1 MNKRLLFA
9 STMLLPLSLMA
20 QAQTAVADSLN
31 EELSLVGVVD
41 ANTIDNDAQ
50 EGGNSSQDINT
61 SVLTSHDVFLNKVG
75 YQLSGL
81 RFRTRG
87 YENIHEQRYINGVP
101 FNDQLRGVFNY
112 AAIGAMNDLTRNGDE
127 TNYTQP
133 GAFTFGSLGGA
144 QNILMRASQFARGG
158 KVTLSYTN
166 RAYYLR
172 GMASYSTGI
181 SKRGWA
187 FTGLIGG
194 RYSDEGNIEGTYYR
208 NFSYAFLLEKQ
219 WQGGVHSLSLAT
231 FGSPVNRGQQG
242 GAMDEVYELTGNN
255 LYNPNWG
262 YQNGE
267 KRNSRIVRAF
277 DPTTVLSWNWKI
289 KPSIEWQNGLAFHY
303 GRYGSTAL
311 NWYDGADPRPDYYRY
326 LPSYFES
333 VGNSSAAELYANL
346 WRQNNPAFTQV
357 NWESLYNA
365 NANNVLYGDGSAIY
379 MLEERRS
386 DLYETTFSSTLN
398 AQWSK
403 RNRLTAGLV
412 ARNTISRQFKTVYD
426 LLGAGYVL
434 DVDKYADT
442 DYPGD
447 ENQKQMDLN
456 NPNRKVYTGDKFGYD
471 FRLNINSLKAWI
483 VNNYSSGHWDAY
495 YGIQLAQTNFYR
507 YGYMKNGH
515 YPTNSYGEGT
525 HHNFTNLKLNAGL
538 TYKISGRQ
546 LISANV
552 LYGTDAP
559 LANDAYISPRTN
571 DATPAGLTSG
581 TTFHA
586 DLNYIFA
593 TARFSGRIS
602 LFETHFKDQVERSTY
617 YDNDAGTLVNY
628 LMTGVNRIHR
638 GLEVGAT
645 YKLDD
650 HWSFDLAG
658 TVSEYYYSNNPQ
670 GYVYADNGTSL
681 GVPAEETVYIKNLK
695 VSGTPQVAGTF
706 GVRYFV
712 NYWFLG
718 ANVNGIARNYVDIT
732 PGRRVASKYA
742 SVMPSDAAKV
752 AAYQTLTQQERF
764 GSAYTV
770 DLSIGKIFYLNRKNS
785 INVNVALNNIFNRK
799 NIKTGGYEQG
809 RMDLNYP
816 TRYKSKYY
824 YAQGFNAFVNVSYR
838 F

>member
-1 MNKRLLFA
+1 MKKRLLFA

-20 QAQTAVADSLN
+20 QAQPEVADSLR
-31 EELSLVGVVD
+31 EELSLVGVID
-41 ANTIDNDAQ
+41 ASAIDNDAQ
-50 EGGNSSQDINT
+50 DGDNSSQDINT
-61 SVLTSHDVFLNKVG
+61 SVLTSHDVFLNKAG

-127 TNYTQP
+127 TYYTQP
-133 GAFTFGSLGGA
+133 GTFTFGALGGA

-166 RAYYLR
+166 RTYYLR
-172 GMASYSTGI
+172 GMASYSTGL

-187 FTGLIGG
+187 FTGLVGG
-194 RYSDEGNIEGTYYR
+194 RYSDEGNIDGTYYR
-208 NFSYAFLLEKQ
+208 NFAYAFLLEKQ
-219 WQGGVHSLSLAT
+219 WQDGIHSLSLAT

-242 GAMDEVYELTGNN
+242 GAMDEVYQLTGNN

-262 YQNGE
+262 YQNGK

-277 DPTTVLSWNWKI
+277 DPTTILTWNWKI
-289 KPSIEWQNGLAFHY
+289 KPTVEWQNGLAFHY

-333 VGNSSAAELYANL
+333 VGNTAAAELYANL
-346 WRQNNPAFTQV
+346 WRENNPAFTQV

-365 NANNVLYGDGSAIY
+365 NANSVRYGNGSAIY

-386 DLYETTFSSTLN
+386 DLYETTFSSTIN
-398 AQWSK
+398 AQMSK

-412 ARNTISRQFKTVYD
+412 ARNTVSRQFKTAYD
-426 LLGAGYVL
+426 LLGAAYVL

-471 FRLNINSLKAWI
+471 FRLNINSIKGWI
-483 VNNYSSGHWDAY
+483 TNNYTSARWDGY
-495 YGIQLAQTNFYR
+495 YGIQVAHTDFFR

-515 YPTNSYGEGT
+515 YPTNSYGAGK
-525 HHNFTNLKLNAGL
+525 HHNFTDLKVNGGL

-546 LISANV
+546 LLSANV

-571 DATPAGLTSG
+571 DATPVELKSG
-581 TTFHA
+581 RTFHV
-586 DLNYIFA
+586 DLNYIFS
-593 TARFSGRIS
+593 TAKFTGRVS
-602 LFETHFKDQVERSTY
+602 LFETHFKDQIERTVY

-628 LMTGVNRIHR
+628 VMTGVNRIHR
-638 GLEVGAT
+638 GLELGAT

-658 TVSEYYYSNNPQ
+658 TLSEYYYGNNPQ

-681 GVPAEETVYIKNLK
+681 GVPAQETVYMKNLK

-706 GVRYFV
+706 GIRYFV
-712 NYWFLG
+712 DYWFLG
-718 ANVNGIARNYVDIT
+718 ANINGIARNYVDVT
-732 PGRRVASKYA
+732 PGRRVASKYT
-742 SVMPSDAAKV
+742 SVTPDNVAKM
-752 AAYQTLTQQERF
+752 AAYENLTHQERF

-785 INVNVALNNIFNRK
+785 INVNIALNNILNRRD
-799 NIKTGGYEQG
+799 IKTGGYEQG
-809 RMDLNYP
+809 RMDLTYP
-816 TRYKSKYY
+816 NRYKAKYF
-824 YAQGFNAFVNVSYR
+824 YAQGFNAFVNVSYK